1 MSLNNKEIN
10 EIQNKVGII
19 GESAKVKEIVKTIMS
34 VADTTIPVLILGES
48 GSGKEV
54 IAQAIHQ
61 LSDRNNK
68 EMVSVNCGA
77 IPEGLIESELFGHE
91 KGSFTGAISAKKG
104 YFELAD
110 NGTIF
115 LDEVAELPLQTQ
127 VKLLRVL
134 ETGIFMRVGGTQY
147 KNVNVRVVAATN
159 RKLEKMVENGSFRMD
174 LFYRLKGIQ
183 IQIPPLRERKE
194 DIEQFINVFIESFCR
209 QNKIKRAAI
218 NPESLDLLRSYQWPG
233 NVRELKNIIETM
245 IVLSHGKEITPQMVR
260 EHLVIFIPREEETG
274 TFLPVVTN
282 KSVEQ
287 AERELI
293 YRAIVS
299 MGVELTE
306 IKKFLASSMQHM
318 DRKIDL
324 LAGNTQSFFEDDSED
339 IVGLDELERRAII
352 NALKKFRGN
361 RKKIAEKLN
370 ISERTLYR
378 KIKDYDLENE

>member
-1 MSLNNKEIN
+1 M
-10 EIQNKVGII
+10 QKVYNLIEKI
-19 GESAKVKEIVKTIMS
+19 KNTEAT
-34 VADTTIPVLILGES
+34 VLIHGES
-48 GSGKEV
+48 GTGKEL
-54 IAQAIHQ
+54 IAQAIHGNSQ
-61 LSDRNNK
+61 RCY
-68 EMVSVNCGA
+68 MPFIAVSCGA
-77 IPEGLIESELFGHE
+77 LPDSLLESELFGYE
-91 KGSFTGAISAKKG
+91 KGAFTGADYTKKG
-104 YFELAD
+104 RFEMAD
-110 NGTIF
+110 KGTLF
-115 LDEVAELPLQTQ
+115 LDEIGEMSLPLQA
-127 VKLLRVL
+127 KLLRAV
-134 ETGIFMRVGGTQY
+134 ETGEIIPLGATKVE
-147 KNVNVRVVAATN
+147 KVNVRFLAATN
-159 RKLEKMVENGSFRMD
+159 KELFKEVEQGNFRED
-174 LFYRLKGIQ
+174 LYYRLHI
-183 IQIPPLRERKE
+183 IPVTLPPLRERKE